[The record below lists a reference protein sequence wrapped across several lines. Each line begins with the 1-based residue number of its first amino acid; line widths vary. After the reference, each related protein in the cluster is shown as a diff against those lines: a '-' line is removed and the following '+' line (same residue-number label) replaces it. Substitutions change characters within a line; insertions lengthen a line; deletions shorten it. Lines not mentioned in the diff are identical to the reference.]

1 MPHAGAPVPG
11 LAGHA
16 DEDHR
21 NDEAVTVP
29 GSARAR
35 LGRSNL
41 LKRCPR
47 REEERYEEAPTGAA
61 TDRFTWQC
69 RSGLG
74 SSRPV
79 LCGVGSSSACHVA
92 LHGLAQC
99 IILWYAL
106 PCPAYLGTDIS
117 TVSILSADSEYEPTS
132 LTMQNRNPHVRPCAF
147 QLLSLSSPR
156 DARKF
161 VPCQSSILAVHEW
174 RMDMMTVAD
183 RYDRWIYAEHP

>member
-1 MPHAGAPVPG
+1 MLVDTSEAVPRMPHAGAPVPG

-132 LTMQNRNPHVRPCAF
+132 LTMQNRNPRVRPCAF
-147 QLLSLSSPR
+147 QLLSRQVLAMHANSFPVSRPYSP
-156 DARKF
+156 
-161 VPCQSSILAVHEW
+161 STSGEW
-174 RMDMMTVAD
+174 
-183 RYDRWIYAEHP
+183 I